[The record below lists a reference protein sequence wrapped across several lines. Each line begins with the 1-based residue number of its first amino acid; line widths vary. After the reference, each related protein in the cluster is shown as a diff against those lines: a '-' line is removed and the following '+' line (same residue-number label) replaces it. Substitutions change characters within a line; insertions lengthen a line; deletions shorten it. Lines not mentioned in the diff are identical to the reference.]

1 MISPE
6 QSYPTG
12 PVPPHTYGFP
22 SWVTAYKIA
31 AATTHLLR
39 IKSCSHRQDPR
50 RRCRAALR
58 HSAALFAFSVL
69 YNVVRFLYGS
79 DDGQ

>member
-31 AATTHLLR
+31 AATTPLLR
-39 IKSCSHRQDPR
+39 IKSCLQPHPLHRESH
-50 RRCRAALR
+50 
-58 HSAALFAFSVL
+58 
-69 YNVVRFLYGS
+69 
-79 DDGQ
+79 